1 MTDKKPTMLRLPEE
15 TVQKIK
21 FLANVEHRSM
31 NMEIEHILNV
41 YIDSYEKDNGVISV
55 TIDSEE

>member
-31 NMEIEHILNV
+31 NMEIEHILNI
-41 YIDSYEKDNGVISV
+41 YIASYEKENGIISV
-55 TIDSEE
+55 TID

>member
-31 NMEIEHILNV
+31 NMEIEHILKV
-41 YIDSYEKDNGVISV
+41 YISSYEKENGVISV
-55 TIDSEE
+55 VLDSEE